1 MVVANRSRMCQTCSK
16 PIAYRLIDPPLT
28 YPECCMQIYRQYQ
41 IRQNLHLRARIIQA
55 VRRFFVEREYL
66 EVDTPI
72 RIPAPAPEA
81 HIDAVASEDGYL
93 QTSPELCM
101 KQLLAAG
108 YSRIFQ
114 ICKCFR
120 SKERGRRH
128 LPELT
133 MLEWYKAGANYTDL
147 MDDCQELI
155 GFIFSQV
162 GTGKRLSYQGQFIDL
177 DPPWTRLSVA
187 GAFQRYAGITVEVA
201 LATDRYDEVMVNAI
215 EPHLGVTRPLFL
227 YDYPAALGALARLK
241 PADPLV
247 AERFE
252 LYIAGL
258 ELCNGF
264 SELTDP
270 VEQRQRFEAEQGIR
284 QSHNK
289 PVYPMPQN
297 FLSALSDMPAACGNA
312 LGIDRLVMLFADT
325 TEIDDVVAFVPE
337 EL

>member
-1 MVVANRSRMCQTCSK
+1 MKN
-16 PIAYRLIDPPLT
+16 
-28 YPECCMQIYRQYQ
+28 YRQSQ
-41 IRQNLHLRARIIQA
+41 IKKNLQLRAGVIQA
-55 VRRFFVEREYL
+55 VRSFFTERQYL

-81 HIDAVASEDGYL
+81 HIDAVASEDCYL

-120 SKERGRRH
+120 NKERGRKH

-133 MLEWYKAGANYTDL
+133 MLEWYRAGGNYTDL

-155 GFIFSQV
+155 GFIAGQT
-162 GTGKRLSYQGQFIDL
+162 TGNNNLGYQGQSIRL
-177 DPPWTRLSVA
+177 DPPWTRMSVDE
-187 GAFQRYAGITVEVA
+187 AFRRYAFMALEEA
-201 LATDRYDEVMVNAI
+201 LAKNCFEEVMVNEI
-215 EPHLGVTRPLFL
+215 EPNLGATRPLFL
-227 YDYPAALGALARLK
+227 YDYPASLGALARLK
-241 PADPLV
+241 PANRLV

-252 LYIAGL
+252 LYIAGI

-270 VEQRQRFEAEQGIR
+270 VEQRQRFESEQNIR
-284 QSHNK
+284 NALHK
-289 PVYPMPQN
+289 PRYPMPQS
-297 FLSALSDMPAACGNA
+297 FLTSLKDMPAAGGNA
-312 LGIDRLVMLFADT
+312 LGLDRLVMLFADT
-325 TEIDDVVAFVPE
+325 TEIDDVVAFTPE

>member
-1 MVVANRSRMCQTCSK
+1 MLE
-16 PIAYRLIDPPLT
+16 IPPLHI
-28 YPECCMQIYRQYQ
+28 MRKYRQSQ
-41 IRQNLHLRARIIQA
+41 VKQNLHLRARIIQV
-55 VRRFFVEREYL
+55 VRRFFIERQYL
-66 EVDTPI
+66 EVDTPV

-81 HIDAVASEDGYL
+81 HIDAVTSEDCYL

-101 KQLLAAG
+101 KLLLAAG

-133 MLEWYKAGANYTDL
+133 MLEWYKAGGNYADL

-155 GFIFSQV
+155 GFIATRIGAS
-162 GTGKRLSYQGQFIDL
+162 KRLSYQGQTVDL
-177 DPPWTRLSVA
+177 NPPWTRLTVA
-187 GAFQRYAGITVEVA
+187 DAFQRYAGITVEEA
-201 LATDRYDEVMVNAI
+201 QAANRFDEVMVNAI
-215 EPHLGVTRPLFL
+215 EPQLGTTQPLFL
-227 YDYPAALGALARLK
+227 YDYPAELGALARLK
-241 PADPLV
+241 PENPLV

-270 VEQRQRFEAEQGIR
+270 VEQRRRFEAEQRIR
-284 QSHNK
+284 QSFSK
-289 PVYPMPQN
+289 PVYPIPQN
-297 FLSALSDMPAACGNA
+297 FLAALKDMPVACGNA

-325 TEIDDVVAFVPE
+325 TEIDNVVAFTPE

>member
-1 MVVANRSRMCQTCSK
+1 MKN
-16 PIAYRLIDPPLT
+16 
-28 YPECCMQIYRQYQ
+28 YRQSQ
-41 IRQNLHLRARIIQA
+41 IKKNLQLRAGVIQA
-55 VRRFFVEREYL
+55 VRSFFTERQYL

-81 HIDAVASEDGYL
+81 HIDAVASEDCYL

-120 SKERGRRH
+120 NKERGRKH

-133 MLEWYKAGANYTDL
+133 MLEWYRAGGNYTDL

-155 GFIFSQV
+155 GFIAGQT
-162 GTGKRLSYQGQFIDL
+162 TGNNILGYQGQSIRL
-177 DPPWTRLSVA
+177 DPPWTRMSVDE
-187 GAFQRYAGITVEVA
+187 AFRRYAFMALEEA
-201 LATDRYDEVMVNAI
+201 LAKNCFEEVMVNEI
-215 EPHLGVTRPLFL
+215 EPNLGATRPLFL
-227 YDYPAALGALARLK
+227 YDYPASLGALARLK
-241 PADPLV
+241 PANRLV

-252 LYIAGL
+252 LYIAGI

-270 VEQRQRFEAEQGIR
+270 VEQRQRFESEQNIR
-284 QSHNK
+284 NALHK
-289 PVYPMPQN
+289 PLYPMPQS
-297 FLSALSDMPAACGNA
+297 FLTSLKDMPAAGGNA
-312 LGIDRLVMLFADT
+312 LGLDRLVMLFADT
-325 TEIDDVVAFVPE
+325 TEIDDVVAFTPE